1 MNERPSR
8 FSLIRSAG
16 LVRGPQGRSKEV
28 ACRDRLARRGERRAL
43 GERLLQVVQRDAQAA
58 AQPFDAAV
66 HRLVDPARVLEEG
79 ARPFARAEQGQGEIE
94 TYRDPATI
102 SAQRLTER
110 RHRVLVAAEPE
121 LAPPDELPQIFLRF
135 VSLT

>member
-1 MNERPSR
+1 MNVRPSR

-16 LVRGPQGRSKEV
+16 LVGGPQGGPKEV
-28 ACRDRLARRGERRAL
+28 ACRDRLAGRGERRAL
-43 GERLLQVVQRDAQAA
+43 GERLLQVVERDSQAA

-66 HRLVDPARVLEEG
+66 HRLVDPARILEEG
-79 ARPFARAEQGQGEIE
+79 ARPFARAQQGKGEVE

-102 SAQRLTER
+102 SAEGLAER

-121 LAPPDELPQIFLRF
+121 LAPSDELPQIFLRF
-135 VSLT
+135 V